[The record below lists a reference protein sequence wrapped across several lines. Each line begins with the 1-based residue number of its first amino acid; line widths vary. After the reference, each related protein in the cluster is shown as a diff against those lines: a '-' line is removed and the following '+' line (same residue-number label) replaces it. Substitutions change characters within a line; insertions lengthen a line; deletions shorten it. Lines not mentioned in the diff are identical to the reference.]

1 MASYPIWHTVS
12 ERILVHF
19 VLPVALMKDT
29 YVDSEGTT
37 RSLETRLS
45 YAAWCEDPGAGGG

>member
-19 VLPVALMKDT
+19 VLQVALMKDT

-37 RSLETRLS
+37 SSLETRLS